1 MGLFSLLEEK
11 RDSKKIAV
19 IDRGISYTYAG
30 LWNDVLETKHLWD
43 ERISRKN
50 VLIYL
55 DNSYE
60 FILSYFAAV
69 SAAKKCCTILEEII
83 P

>member
-30 LWNDVLETKHLWD
+30 LWNDVLETKHMTKHGSFGMILLMNAWLYAINQ
-43 ERISRKN
+43 IS
-50 VLIYL
+50 
-55 DNSYE
+55 
-60 FILSYFAAV
+60 FF
-69 SAAKKCCTILEEII
+69 
-83 P
+83 